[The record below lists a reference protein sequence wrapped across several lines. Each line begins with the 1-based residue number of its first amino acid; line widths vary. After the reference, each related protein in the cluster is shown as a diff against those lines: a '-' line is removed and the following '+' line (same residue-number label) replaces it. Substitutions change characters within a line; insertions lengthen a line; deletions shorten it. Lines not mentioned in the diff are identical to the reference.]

1 MHILK
6 SSHLIY
12 SGHAPLAYLDRN
24 PGKQTGYHHGRSDMT
39 RIDRAGIRDRLEEL
53 YRTFDLSMIS
63 PDPLEVV
70 RRFVRPE
77 DQEIAGLVAASLA
90 YGRAEM
96 ITGAAAEALRRMGDA
111 PRDFVMSFDPERDG
125 GRFDGFVYRWTR
137 GRDLSMLVAI
147 MQQALHRH
155 GSLGALFARGHRASD
170 PHTGPALGQ
179 FIDTLLGFAPEDHTS
194 ERRGAKTGIRYLLP
208 SPRTGSACKR
218 MNLYVRWMVRRDAP
232 DLGLWQHIPPS
243 SLVMPIDTH
252 VARLSR
258 RLGLTSRRQADW
270 KMAEEVT
277 RALRRFDPDDPVKY
291 DFAMCHWGMLEYRN
305 RR

>member
-1 MHILK
+1 
-6 SSHLIY
+6 
-12 SGHAPLAYLDRN
+12 
-24 PGKQTGYHHGRSDMT
+24 MT
-39 RIDRAGIRDRLEEL
+39 RIDRSAIKDRLEEL
-53 YRTFDLSMIS
+53 YRSFDLSMIS

-70 RRFVRPE
+70 RRFNRPE

-90 YGRAEM
+90 YGRAET

-111 PRDFVMSFDPERDG
+111 PWEFVMGFDPGRDG

-137 GRDLSMLVAI
+137 GRDLSMLAAL
-147 MQQALHRH
+147 MQQALRRH

-170 PHTGPALGQ
+170 PHTGPALSH
-179 FIDTLLGFAPEDHTS
+179 FTDTLLGYAEADHLSGRHAT
-194 ERRGAKTGIRYLLP
+194 KTGVRYLLP

-232 DLGLWQHIPPS
+232 DLGLWQRVPPS

-252 VARLSR
+252 VARISR
-258 RLGLTSRRQADW
+258 RLGLTARRQADW
-270 KMAEEVT
+270 KMAVEVT
-277 RALRRFDPDDPVKY
+277 RALRRFDPEDPVKY
-291 DFAMCHWGMLEYRN
+291 DFAMCHWGMLEFRN